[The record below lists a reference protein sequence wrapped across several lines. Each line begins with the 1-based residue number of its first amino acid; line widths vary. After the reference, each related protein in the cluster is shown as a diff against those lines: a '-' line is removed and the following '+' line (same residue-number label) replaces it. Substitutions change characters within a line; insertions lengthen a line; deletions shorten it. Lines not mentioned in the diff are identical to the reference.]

1 MSEDII
7 VAVCNMFMPLTILGL
22 GLMVWKTHPPFGDMF
37 GYRTTQS
44 QKSPEAWVMAQ
55 ALFGKS
61 CTLTYAILSF
71 LTLIAGLVTIFFK
84 VGETAETWIITAVNI
99 VDFAALFV
107 VIFITDSKVKKYTAG
122 NDEPK

>member
-1 MSEDII
+1 
-7 VAVCNMFMPLTILGL
+7 MPLTLMGL

-44 QKSPEAWVMAQ
+44 QKSPEAWDMAQ

-61 CTLTYAILSF
+61 CTLTYAVLSF
-71 LTLIAGLVTIFFK
+71 LTLIAGLAPIFFK
-84 VGETAETWIITAVNI
+84 VDEMAADWIFTAVNI
-99 VDFAALFV
+99 VNFVTLFV
-107 VIFITDSKVKKYTAG
+107 LIFITDSKVKKYSAG

>member
-1 MSEDII
+1 MGENII
-7 VAVCNMFMPLTILGL
+7 IALCNMFMPLTLMGL

-44 QKSPEAWVMAQ
+44 QKSPEAWDMAQ

-61 CTLTYAILSF
+61 CTLTYAVLSF
-71 LTLIAGLVTIFFK
+71 LTLIAGLAPIFFK
-84 VGETAETWIITAVNI
+84 VDEMAADWIFTAVNI
-99 VDFAALFV
+99 VNFVTLFV
-107 VIFITDSKVKKYTAG
+107 LIFITDSKVKKYSAG

>member
-1 MSEDII
+1 MGENII
-7 VAVCNMFMPLTILGL
+7 IALCNMFMPLTLMGL

-44 QKSPEAWVMAQ
+44 QKSPEAWDMAQ

-61 CTLTYAILSF
+61 CTLTYAVLSF
-71 LTLIAGLVTIFFK
+71 LTLIAGLAPIFFK
-84 VGETAETWIITAVNI
+84 VDEMAADWIFTAVNI
-99 VDFAALFV
+99 VYSVTLFV
-107 VIFITDSKVKKYTAG
+107 LIFITDSKVKKYSAG

>member
-1 MSEDII
+1 MSEKVIL
-7 VAVCNMFMPLTILGL
+7 AVCNMFLPLTILGL

-44 QKSPEAWVMAQ
+44 QKSPEAWNMAQ

-61 CTLTYAILSF
+61 CTLTYAVLSF
-71 LTLIAGLVTIFFK
+71 ITLIASLVPIFFK
-84 VGETAETWIITAVNI
+84 VDETAADWIFTAVNI
-99 VDFAALFV
+99 VNFVTLFV
-107 VIFITDSKVKKYTAG
+107 LIFITDSKVKKYSAG

>member
-1 MSEDII
+1 MSEKVILT
-7 VAVCNMFMPLTILGL
+7 VCNMFLPLTILGL

-44 QKSPEAWVMAQ
+44 QKSPEAWNMAQ

-61 CTLTYAILSF
+61 CTLTYAVLSF
-71 LTLIAGLVTIFFK
+71 ITLIASLVPIFFK
-84 VGETAETWIITAVNI
+84 VDETAADWIFTAVNI
-99 VDFAALFV
+99 VNFVTLFV
-107 VIFITDSKVKKYTAG
+107 LIFITDSKVKKYSAG

>member
-1 MSEDII
+1 
-7 VAVCNMFMPLTILGL
+7 MFLPLTILGL

-44 QKSPEAWVMAQ
+44 QKSPEAWNMAQ

-61 CTLTYAILSF
+61 CTLTYAVLSF
-71 LTLIAGLVTIFFK
+71 ITLIAGLVPIFFK
-84 VGETAETWIITAVNI
+84 VNETAADWIFTAVNI
-99 VDFAALFV
+99 VNFVTLFIL
-107 VIFITDSKVKKYTAG
+107 IFITDSKVKKYSSG